1 VLYGTDN
8 VAVRLHNTAQRD
20 GKILDDTSE
29 SKVSNEDLARLAG
42 GRWLSHAAYA
52 ERFLRLSGR
61 QMDPPQGRVWSVY
74 RRRMK

>member
-1 VLYGTDN
+1 MSQSRESRNKALVLEAFDTLFN
-8 VAVRLHNTAQRD
+8 KRD
-20 GKILDDTSE
+20 Y
-29 SKVSNEDLARLAG
+29 
-42 GRWLSHAAYA
+42 AAA